1 MRRRI
6 KVKNVILLILAGA
19 LLIGV
24 LAGGFFWIRDV
35 MSKKADK
42 NEETVSERFKI
53 DLIDYT
59 VYRSD
64 DFDFEFVLASL
75 RFSDDEP
82 INYTLSN
89 LYTDEGLKLGS
100 VDSYVE
106 ELESKYYY
114 LGVKGVSF
122 EVVSEENSATYTI
135 FIPIKDKN
143 KTELTLYDALSKGEL
158 KFDLN
163 ANLGDISELKYSTGS
178 TIQTGDYVLN
188 IADAYIETNFFIDN
202 EPYQYPSTIQ
212 IYAFVIDIEKV
223 KEGSLMEDAV
233 FIADGSNEE
242 IHALASN
249 ITAMRQNNIID
260 RSLSDG
266 MSGALFFEVY
276 NPNDNHISYN
286 GTLKIKF
293 SESAEWLVLETELN

>member
-6 KVKNVILLILAGA
+6 KVKNVILLILAGV

-178 TIQTGDYVLN
+178 TIQTDDYVLN

-212 IYAFVIDIEKV
+212 I
-223 KEGSLMEDAV
+223 

-276 NPNDNHISYN
+276 NPNDDHISYN